1 MLGRVGESRG
11 KLGRIGECSR
21 HSVAIDQADHIV
33 VVDAPLDEERSLAV
47 IAKVKETIPNKPI
60 KYLINTHAHFDHAGG
75 LRTYVYEGATIVTL
89 PMKQAFY
96 ERAWRAPRTL
106 HPDRRVLGLFTG

>member
-1 MLGRVGESRG
+1 
-11 KLGRIGECSR
+11 
-21 HSVAIDQADHIV
+21 VAIDQADHIV